1 MVNVYEEISLPSA
14 ITDYYGQVYPLKEE
28 ETTYKYILLY
38 TFHAKFRGFELQNF
52 IEQTT
57 NDQVD
62 NISLFSDVQGKPIG
76 ISVIQ
81 FTYPVSH
88 STIVKIL
95 QKPFHG
101 IQMQAR
107 AFSTQTEYEKFMAFH
122 SLERLDYIH
131 FTKGKHTPLIYV
143 QNFKGDSNDIKDLF
157 KTVGNIQLVRTQTIN
172 IGTLFILYFEHED
185 EALKACK
192 VFHEF
197 TSQQQTTPLIVKPM
211 YKNAS
216 TQYFAVTGLENI
228 ETVNQ
233 LCTMYGSVSTIK
245 PWKGNG
251 LPVFYVFMENIEE
264 SQAACALL
272 NGKNNNE
279 TKIRTYFITF
289 DRFSSV

>member
-1 MVNVYEEISLPSA
+1 MFPGTNIPLHFSFTNSLS
-14 ITDYYGQVYPLKEE
+14 EE
-28 ETTYKYILLY
+28 EGSNSIQQRIRSNIVLGNPMLQFMPNMTSNP
-38 TFHAKFRGFELQNF
+38 ELMLNYF
-52 IEQTT
+52 
-57 NDQVD
+57 
-62 NISLFSDVQGKPIG
+62 L
-76 ISVIQ
+76 
-81 FTYPVSH
+81 
-88 STIVKIL
+88 TIALKSS
-95 QKPFHG
+95 Q
-101 IQMQAR
+101 
-107 AFSTQTEYEKFMAFH
+107 
-122 SLERLDYIH
+122 
-131 FTKGKHTPLIYV
+131 
-143 QNFKGDSNDIKDLF
+143 DSNDIKDLF

-272 NGKNNNE
+272 
-279 TKIRTYFITF
+279 
-289 DRFSSV
+289 